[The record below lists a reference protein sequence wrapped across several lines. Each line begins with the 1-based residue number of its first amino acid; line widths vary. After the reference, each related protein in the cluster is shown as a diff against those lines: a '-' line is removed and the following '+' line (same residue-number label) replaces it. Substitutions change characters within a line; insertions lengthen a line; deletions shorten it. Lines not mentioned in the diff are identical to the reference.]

1 MRQQNQKLTHVKHEF
16 NPIFDENSEI
26 LILGTLPSVKS
37 REQNFYYGHPQNRF
51 WKVIAALT
59 NRPLPQTIEE
69 KKRLLLENRIAVWD
83 VIAECEIVGSSD
95 SSIRNAVPNDLH
107 QILDA
112 AQIQHIY
119 TNGGTAKRL
128 YEKFQKDLAVPMTGL
143 PSTSPANAAFTMDR
157 LLEKWKVI
165 SPYFHCESPRDPK

>member
-1 MRQQNQKLTHVKHEF
+1 MKTYEKVTHTFEPVY
-16 NPIFDENSEI
+16 DENSRI
-26 LILGTLPSVKS
+26 LILGTFPSVKS
-37 REQNFYYGHPQNRF
+37 REQQFYYGHPQNRF
-51 WKVIAALT
+51 WKLLAALT
-59 NRPLPQTIEE
+59 GWKVPKTISE
-69 KKRLLLENRIAVWD
+69 KKELLLQNGIAIWD
-83 VIAECEIVGSSD
+83 VVASCEIVGSSD

>member
-1 MRQQNQKLTHVKHEF
+1 MKSQEYQKLQHEF
-16 NPIFDENSEI
+16 APVYDTNSKI
-26 LILGTLPSVKS
+26 LILGSFPSVKS
-37 REQNFYYGHPQNRF
+37 REQQFFYGHPQNRF
-51 WKVIAALT
+51 WKVIA
-59 NRPLPQTIEE
+59 E

>member
-1 MRQQNQKLTHVKHEF
+1 MKQQNQKLTHVKHEF
-16 NPIFDENSEI
+16 DPIFDENSEI

-83 VIAECEIVGSSD
+83 VIANARSLDPVTAASETPCRMICIKFWMRRD
-95 SSIRNAVPNDLH
+95 SAYLYERWNSK
-107 QILDA
+107 
-112 AQIQHIY
+112 
-119 TNGGTAKRL
+119 TS